1 MDAAPRAERPPV
13 APIREVLRRPAFYLL
28 MIGSM
33 CSIAAVGGAN
43 QHLKLYLSLDHGYT
57 QAAAAGVAS
66 LTLAASL
73 VGRLTMGWLADRW
86 PKKRVMLLIYLLV
99 AASIPILLYASTRG
113 AVTLFAIVFGIGL
126 GGEYMVIPLMAAELF
141 GTRVL
146 GRAMGIVL
154 AADGVAEA
162 TAPVLVGRLH
172 DVSGSYVTR
181 ILDADRLRPRRRR
194 RDRDAPAPQSRA
206 TRRRSRSSSTRDEH
220 GIGEGSDR
228 VHRCDTLTHSRIE
241 SPCQG
246 TRSASS

>member
-1 MDAAPRAERPPV
+1 MIVVVALPLALIVKESPPGSADAAPRAERPT
-13 APIREVLRRPAFYLL
+13 ASHRSATSLRRPAFYLL

-57 QAAAAGVAS
+57 QARRGGSRVAHARGEPRRTTDDGLARRPLAEEARDAAHLSARRRRRS
-66 LTLAASL
+66 RSCC
-73 VGRLTMGWLADRW
+73 
-86 PKKRVMLLIYLLV
+86 
-99 AASIPILLYASTRG
+99 YASTRG

-181 ILDADRLRPRRRR
+181 LLGADRLRARREPSRSRCCRAASRRRAR
-194 RDRDAPAPQSRA
+194 RWRVF
-206 TRRRSRSSSTRDEH
+206 EH
-220 GIGEGSDR
+220 
-228 VHRCDTLTHSRIE
+228 
-241 SPCQG
+241 
-246 TRSASS
+246 A